1 MEISVNLL
9 MKVLF
14 FYGVEVNMILIEDIY
29 ETIEL
34 EILTLISQVLELKD
48 QET

>member
-34 EILTLISQVLELKD
+34 EILTLIFQVLELKD